1 MAWPK
6 GKPRKKQ
13 LLTIQMA
20 AVTESVDFDARAISL
35 TIPMPKRMES
45 FVPETTYEAIAELTP
60 EEVAQAQYP
69 ADWHPGMLLNVRN
82 TGPDYTITLWPEEAD
97 PRKPERALHFTNPG
111 ECQNFVSKWYARQSH
126 DPRAR

>member
-6 GKPRKKQ
+6 GKPRKPKA
-13 LLTIQMA
+13 LVLETPT
-20 AVTESVDFDARAISL
+20 TEFHRDAFAL
-35 TIPMPKRMES
+35 TIPMPKRMEALA
-45 FVPETTYEAIAELTP
+45 PEPTYEAIAELTQ

-69 ADWHPGMLLNVRN
+69 ADWRPGMLLNVRN

-97 PRKPERALHFTNPG
+97 PRKPERALHFTSPG
-111 ECQNFVSKWYARQSH
+111 ECQNFVSQWYSRQSA

>member
-6 GKPRKKQ
+6 GKSRKRQ
-13 LLTIQMA
+13 VVAIDPASADGDQSVEVTASMQDGIITI
-20 AVTESVDFDARAISL
+20 ESVR
-35 TIPMPKRMES
+35 TIE
-45 FVPETTYEAIAELTP
+45 PEP
-60 EEVAQAQYP
+60 PQYP
-69 ADWHPGMLLNVRN
+69 ADWHPGQLLNVRN

-111 ECQNFVSKWYARQSH
+111 HAQNFVSAWYSRQSH

>member
-6 GKPRKKQ
+6 GKPRK
-13 LLTIQMA
+13 A
-20 AVTESVDFDARAISL
+20 PAPVTSPAML
-35 TIPMPKRMES
+35 
-45 FVPETTYEAIAELTP
+45 PEPEPEIIAPEAP
-60 EEVAQAQYP
+60 EYP
-69 ADWHPGMLLNVRN
+69 SDWHPGMLLNVRN

-111 ECQNFVSKWYARQSH
+111 EAQNWISRWYSRQSH

>member
-6 GKPRKKQ
+6 GKPRKPP
-13 LLTIQMA
+13 LPA
-20 AVTESVDFDARAISL
+20 TEVALA
-35 TIPMPKRMES
+35 ES
-45 FVPETTYEAIAELTP
+45 FKRTNNAPMREVAEAIDAQLVEDLKEP
-60 EEVAQAQYP
+60 EPPQYP
-69 ADWHPGMLLNVRN
+69 PDWHVGQLLNVRN

-111 ECQNFVSKWYARQSH
+111 ECQNFVSRWYRRQSH